1 MDKKDLGLLRIN
13 GERLLNSIKEM
24 GAIGYDPKTGGRT
37 RLAFTD
43 EDKAGRDLLCR
54 WMQENGLEVR
64 IDEIG
69 NIFGVRNGSD
79 EKKPPL
85 MIGSHI
91 DTVRDAG
98 MFDGVFGVLGG
109 LEVVKT
115 LNDND
120 IKTERSLI
128 VAAFSN
134 EEGARFQPDMMGSL
148 YYTGK
153 ADIKDLLS
161 SEDDS
166 GKTVGEELNRI
177 GYRGSDTVQ
186 VGCYLELHIEQG
198 PRLHAEG
205 IPIGIVEGI
214 QGLAWW
220 TGEYFGESN
229 HAGSTPMNMRKD
241 TLLAASKLALEAEKL
256 ALRIGKGSV
265 ATMGRIKPH
274 PDIINIVPGKCSF
287 TIDFRQF
294 DNVLFETGKEEIEKL
309 IISCAS
315 ERQLNYSFR
324 NVAEVAPI
332 VFDSEMVNTAEAKA
346 SFLGLKSMR
355 MISGAS
361 HDAQFLTAICPSVM
375 IFVPS
380 TGGRSHCPE
389 EWTDAHEMENG
400 CNVLL
405 QTVSELV

>member
-1 MDKKDLGLLRIN
+1 
-13 GERLLNSIKEM
+13 
-24 GAIGYDPKTGGRT
+24 
-37 RLAFTD
+37 
-43 EDKAGRDLLCR
+43 
-54 WMQENGLEVR
+54 
-64 IDEIG
+64 
-69 NIFGVRNGSD
+69 
-79 EKKPPL
+79 
-85 MIGSHI
+85 
-91 DTVRDAG
+91 
-98 MFDGVFGVLGG
+98 
-109 LEVVKT
+109 
-115 LNDND
+115 
-120 IKTERSLI
+120 
-128 VAAFSN
+128 
-134 EEGARFQPDMMGSL
+134 
-148 YYTGK
+148 
-153 ADIKDLLS
+153 
-161 SEDDS
+161 
-166 GKTVGEELNRI
+166 
-177 GYRGSDTVQ
+177 
-186 VGCYLELHIEQG
+186 
-198 PRLHAEG
+198 
-205 IPIGIVEGI
+205 
-214 QGLAWW
+214 
-220 TGEYFGESN
+220 
-229 HAGSTPMNMRKD
+229 MNMRKD

-389 EWTDAHEMENG
+389 EWTDAHELENG